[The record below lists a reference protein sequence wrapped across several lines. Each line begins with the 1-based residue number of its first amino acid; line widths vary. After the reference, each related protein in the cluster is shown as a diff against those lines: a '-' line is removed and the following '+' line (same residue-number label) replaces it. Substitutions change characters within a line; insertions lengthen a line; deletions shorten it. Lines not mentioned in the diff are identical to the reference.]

1 MNYFE
6 IAKRYYPR
14 FYTKEDVKVFVSFG
28 KITEE
33 EYEIITGDVY
43 VGDTV

>member
-1 MNYFE
+1 MNYFD

-14 FYTKEDVKVFVSFG
+14 FYTKDDVKVFVSFG

-43 VGDTV
+43 VAQ